1 MTPDNLFG
9 LPVHGMPTAQRQA
22 ALLDVLNGLTA
33 HHRAACPDYDRMLTA
48 AGHTAATDTAAAPTA
63 ATATQATPA
72 TRLADVPWLPVG
84 LFKRR
89 RLASVP
95 PEQVLRVLTS
105 SGTTGSA
112 RSQIVLDAPTAQR
125 QAAALAAVM
134 GTLLGPRRLPLLIV
148 DAPSTA
154 RGGSARSAGVLGMLP
169 LGRRPVYV
177 LNEQLELQHDVL
189 DAFLGEVAGGP
200 FIVFG
205 FTWLVWTRLA
215 HCGRD
220 FSGGVLVHGG
230 GWKALADQA
239 VDAATFAGVLRGERG
254 FREARSYYGMVEQVG
269 GVHLEDADGLLQ
281 APVFAD
287 VLVRHPRTLELQPDG
302 EPGLL
307 QVLSGLPTS
316 YPGHSLL
323 TEDLGVL
330 EAPGRFRVLGRVPKA
345 AARGCSDVLAAA
357 A

>member
-1 MTPDNLFG
+1 MTPDDLFG

-22 ALLDVLNGLTA
+22 ALLDVVNGLTE

-48 AGHTAATDTAAAPTA
+48 AGHTS
-63 ATATQATPA
+63 ATPA
-72 TRLADVPWLPVG
+72 ADLADVPWLPVG
-84 LFKRR
+84 LFKRG

-125 QAAALAAVM
+125 QARALAAVL

-189 DAFLGEVAGGP
+189 DAFLAEVGGGP

-239 VDAATFAGVLRGERG
+239 VDAATFAAVLRGERG
-254 FREARSYYGMVEQVG
+254 FREVRSYYGMVEQVG

-287 VLVRHPRTLELQPDG
+287 VLVRHPRTLEVQPDG

-307 QVLSGLPTS
+307 QVLSGLPSS